1 MLHGPVKGPTLE
13 QQLETPNV
21 RVLLPCRNWSLNGMT
36 TKASK
41 PSKTVVSILSSPPRS
56 SQTPPDSQN
65 PINGSPTVKF
75 DFVSTVRSRGSSSL
89 LPSPSGKG
97 VSELS
102 PPEEL
107 ILARYRRTS
116 SGDLIRQKPDGNWDT
131 ATVKVDWERIGSTS
145 DAEIERQEIADLVEA
160 AVQLQA
166 GGVNALAA
174 RLDVSP
180 TSVKRW
186 RRAHVMPSVAHQQ
199 RLHHLFTTL

>member
-1 MLHGPVKGPTLE
+1 
-13 QQLETPNV
+13 
-21 RVLLPCRNWSLNGMT
+21 MT

-56 SQTPPDSQN
+56 SQTPPDSHN
-65 PINGSPTVKF
+65 PTNGSPTVKIG
-75 DFVSTVRSRGSSSL
+75 FVSTVRSRGKSSL

-107 ILARYRRTS
+107 ILARFRRS
-116 SGDLIRQKPDGNWDT
+116 PSGDLIRQKPDGSWGT
-131 ATVKVDWERIGSTS
+131 ATAKVDWERIDSTS

-180 TSVKRW
+180 TSVRRW